1 MRFIFKNNI
10 IHFMP
15 ILDDLSQGS
24 RIAYIRK
31 FRNLSQDDVSD
42 SLGLTGE
49 CKRRTMTRYE
59 SGERSPKDERLKELS
74 KILLTNINMI
84 KAYDFKYESDL
95 VYLLLW
101 LEIKYPNLRIDIDTK
116 NEKFNK
122 FLEVWNEMRLKYQA
136 GKIKL
141 EDYVEWKITYEYG
154 EW

>member
-1 MRFIFKNNI
+1 MRLIFKNNI

-24 RIAYIRK
+24 RIAYIRQ

-49 CKRRTMTRYE
+49 SKRRTMTRYE
-59 SGERSPKDERLKELS
+59 KGERVPKEERLKKLS
-74 KILLTNINMI
+74 RILLTNINII
-84 KAYDFKYESDL
+84 KVYDFKSESDI

-116 NEKFNK
+116 NEKFDK
-122 FLEVWNEMRLKYQA
+122 FLKIWNEMRLKYQA

-141 EDYVEWKITYEYG
+141 EDYIEWKITYEYG
-154 EW
+154 E

>member
-10 IHFMP
+10 IHSMP

-24 RIAYIRK
+24 IIAYIRQ

-49 CKRRTMTRYE
+49 SKRRTVTRYE
-59 SGERSPKDERLKELS
+59 KGERVPKEERLKELS

-84 KAYDFKYESDL
+84 KVYDFKSESDI

-101 LEIKYPNLRIDIDTK
+101 LEIKYPNLRIDINTK
-116 NEKFNK
+116 NEIFNK

-141 EDYVEWKITYEYG
+141 EDYIEWKITYEYG
-154 EW
+154 E

>member
-1 MRFIFKNNI
+1 MRLIFKNNI
-10 IHFMP
+10 IYSMP

-24 RIAYIRK
+24 RIAYIRQ

-49 CKRRTMTRYE
+49 SKRRTMTRYE
-59 SGERSPKDERLKELS
+59 KGERTPKEERLKELS
-74 KILLTNINMI
+74 RILLTNINMI
-84 KAYDFKYESDL
+84 KAYDFKSESDL
-95 VYLLLW
+95 AYLLLW

-116 NEKFNK
+116 NEIFNK

-141 EDYVEWKITYEYG
+141 ENYIEWKITYEYG
-154 EW
+154 E

>member
-1 MRFIFKNNI
+1 MRLIFKNNI

-24 RIAYIRK
+24 RIAYIRQ
-31 FRNLSQDDVSD
+31 FRNLTQDDVSD

-59 SGERSPKDERLKELS
+59 KGDRVPKEERLKELS
-74 KILLTNINMI
+74 RILLTNINMI
-84 KAYDFKYESDL
+84 KAYDFKSESDL
-95 VYLLLW
+95 VYFLLW

-116 NEKFNK
+116 NETFDK
-122 FLEVWNEMRLKYQA
+122 FLEIWNEMRLKYKA

-141 EDYVEWKITYEYG
+141 EDYIEWKITYEYG
-154 EW
+154 E

>member
-10 IHFMP
+10 YYSMP

-24 RIAYIRK
+24 RIAYIRQ

-59 SGERSPKDERLKELS
+59 KGERVPKEERLKELS
-74 KILLTNINMI
+74 KILLTNINLI
-84 KAYDFKYESDL
+84 KVYDFNSEGDI

-116 NEKFNK
+116 SDEFNK

-141 EDYVEWKITYEYG
+141 EDYIEWKITYEYG
-154 EW
+154 E

>member
-1 MRFIFKNNI
+1 MRLIFKNNI
-10 IHFMP
+10 FYSMP

-24 RIAYIRK
+24 RIAYIRQ

-49 CKRRTMTRYE
+49 SKRRTMTRYE
-59 SGERSPKDERLKELS
+59 KGERVPKEERLKELS
-74 KILLTNINMI
+74 RILLTNINMI
-84 KAYDFKYESDL
+84 KTYDFKSESDI

-116 NEKFNK
+116 NEKFAK
-122 FLEVWNEMRLKYQA
+122 FLKIWNEMRLKYQI

-141 EDYVEWKITYEYG
+141 RDYIEWKLTYEYG
-154 EW
+154 E

>member
-10 IHFMP
+10 YYSMP

-24 RIAYIRK
+24 RIAYIRQ
-31 FRNLSQDDVSD
+31 FRYLSQDDVSD

-59 SGERSPKDERLKELS
+59 SGERTPKEERLKELS

-84 KAYDFKYESDL
+84 KVYDFKSESDI

-116 NEKFNK
+116 NERFNK

-141 EDYVEWKITYEYG
+141 EDYIEWKITYEYG

>member
-154 EW
+154 E

>member
-10 IHFMP
+10 IYSMP

-24 RIAYIRK
+24 RIAYIRQ
-31 FRNLSQDDVSD
+31 FRYLSQDDVSD

-59 SGERSPKDERLKELS
+59 SGERTPKEERLKELS

-84 KAYDFKYESDL
+84 KVYDFKSESDL

-116 NEKFNK
+116 NEIFNK

-154 EW
+154 E

>member
-10 IHFMP
+10 YYSMP

-24 RIAYIRK
+24 RIAYIRQ
-31 FRNLSQDDVSD
+31 FRYLSQDDVSD

-59 SGERSPKDERLKELS
+59 SGERTPKEERLKELS

-84 KAYDFKYESDL
+84 KAYDFKSESDI

-116 NEKFNK
+116 NEKFDK

-141 EDYVEWKITYEYG
+141 EDYIEWKITYKYG
-154 EW
+154 E

>member
-74 KILLTNINMI
+74 KILITNINMI

-116 NEKFNK
+116 NEIF
-122 FLEVWNEMRLKYQA
+122 
-136 GKIKL
+136 
-141 EDYVEWKITYEYG
+141 KITNKED
-154 EW
+154 

>member
-1 MRFIFKNNI
+1 MRFIFKNNVYYS
-10 IHFMP
+10 MP

-31 FRNLSQDDVSD
+31 FRFLTQDDVSD

-49 CKRRTMTRYE
+49 SKRRTITRYE
-59 SGERSPKDERLKELS
+59 SGERVPKDERLKELS

-84 KAYDFKYESDL
+84 KVYDFKSESDL

-101 LEIKYPNLRIDIDTK
+101 LEIKYPSLRIDIDTK
-116 NEKFNK
+116 SNK
-122 FLEVWNEMRLKYQA
+122 FDKFLKVWNEMRLKYQA

-141 EDYVEWKITYEYG
+141 EDYIEWKLTYEYG

>member
-10 IHFMP
+10 YYSMP

-24 RIAYIRK
+24 RIAYIRQ

-49 CKRRTMTRYE
+49 TKRRTMTRYE
-59 SGERSPKDERLKELS
+59 SGERIPKDERLKELA

-84 KAYDFKYESDL
+84 KEYDFKSESDL
-95 VYLLLW
+95 AYLLLW
-101 LEIKYPNLRIDIDTK
+101 IEIKYPKLRIDIDTK
-116 NEKFNK
+116 NEKFNR
-122 FLEVWNEMRLKYQA
+122 FLEVWKEKRLKHQV

-141 EDYVEWKITYEYG
+141 EDYIEWKLTYEYG
-154 EW
+154 E

>member
-1 MRFIFKNNI
+1 MRFIFKNNVYYS
-10 IHFMP
+10 MP

-24 RIAYIRK
+24 RIAYIRQ

-49 CKRRTMTRYE
+49 SKRRTVTRYE
-59 SGERSPKDERLKELS
+59 KGERVPKEERLKELS
-74 KILLTNINMI
+74 RILLTNINMI
-84 KAYDFKYESDL
+84 KAYDFKSESDI

-116 NEKFNK
+116 NEKFDK

-141 EDYVEWKITYEYG
+141 EDYIEWKLTYEYG
-154 EW
+154 E